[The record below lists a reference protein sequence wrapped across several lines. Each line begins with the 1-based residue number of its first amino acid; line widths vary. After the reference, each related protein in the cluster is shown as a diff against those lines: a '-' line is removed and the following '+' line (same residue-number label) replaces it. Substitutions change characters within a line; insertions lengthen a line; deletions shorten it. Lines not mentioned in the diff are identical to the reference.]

1 MLFLWQIFKY
11 CLCGFLF
18 FFCFFGLFFF
28 FVFWWGEFENFTS
41 FIVGGRSLK
50 NTDHADDRF
59 KRKTKK
65 KLLDNNMK
73 SDEKELPIN
82 RKKTEYT
89 LMTKKGPPKIRYA
102 SKAGI
107 LKLNKC
113 RNSTIY
119 VLFFSGRRNLKF
131 RTSKAHRNNKRYLSE
146 TESWRLNYNSRQEAK
161 NTRIAVEYLLL
172 YMAVKVGQFPY
183 SWRTDL
189 KRPKFGFTDF
199 YWEYH
204 GQNMWET
211 RKFVTE

>member
-1 MLFLWQIFKY
+1 MDDDPTTTFQQMKHCKFSHYSIAVSMANIQILFVWVFV
-11 CLCGFLF
+11 

-146 TESWRLNYNSRQEAK
+146 TES
-161 NTRIAVEYLLL
+161 
-172 YMAVKVGQFPY
+172 
-183 SWRTDL
+183 
-189 KRPKFGFTDF
+189 
-199 YWEYH
+199 
-204 GQNMWET
+204 
-211 RKFVTE
+211 